1 MTHIFKKGSKLS
13 ALLFLILGLTVTGV
27 TAYVYQQATLTVTQ
41 NIVEIASFTVQN
53 SDLGDINEGQT
64 LVYTSSEIA
73 NLGSAI
79 TVETTTDNVYLHF
92 DSDLDSLSGS
102 YSTYNINVIYGSNPS
117 STTGTACTM
126 TLGSPDYSSV
136 TLDAAGTWVFDLSI
150 ETTADS
156 VDADTPTTVTLTVG
170 AESES

>member
-1 MTHIFKKGSKLS
+1 MIKKGSKISGL
-13 ALLFLILGLTVTGV
+13 LILILSLTVAGV
-27 TAYVYQQATLTVTQ
+27 SAYVYQQATLTVTQ

-64 LVYTSSEIA
+64 LVYTFAEVPA
-73 NLGSAI
+73 LEEAI
-79 TVETTTDNVYLHF
+79 TVVTTTSPVYLHF
-92 DSDLDSLSGS
+92 DSDVDSLFGS
-102 YSTYNINVIYGSNPS
+102 YSTYDINVIYNSNPS
-117 STTGTACTM
+117 STTGTACTL

-150 ETTADS
+150 TTTADS